1 MQILV
6 FYGVILWVITEV
18 LLHNERREM
27 DTVADIILI
36 LSVIG
41 LIVSLAKPSTFHKF
55 GKGKLTKKGLA
66 LRFGAGI
73 VVGLILLAV
82 FAPSTSPKTKSST
95 ITTPTKQTA
104 NKQPTSST
112 PKAAT
117 ATPKTTPVPSQ
128 PSIIGYGATQSDWD
142 SNHQRDSRYE
152 GLVYNPNPALGLDEQ
167 HDDEYY
173 TVSVT
178 SGRVLNYEM
187 RLPNN
192 ESQQEATAF
201 VTKSEFPSDATIVW
215 QAKQDQCYQMEV
227 KSPTLASVLSD
238 PGIGDSDGEVFIEFQ
253 TDSSSTQNLNSYY
266 DASNV
271 NLATLGLGSY
281 ATASDAPGC

>member
-1 MQILV
+1 
-6 FYGVILWVITEV
+6 
-18 LLHNERREM
+18 M
-27 DTVADIILI
+27 DTVADLILI

-41 LIVSLAKPSTFHKF
+41 LIVALAKPSTFHRF
-55 GKGKLTKKGLA
+55 GNGKLTKKSLV
-66 LRFGAGI
+66 LRFGTGI
-73 VVGLILLAV
+73 VAGLIMLV
-82 FAPSTSPKTKSST
+82 IFAPNTTPKTKSSA

-104 NKQPTSST
+104 NTQTKSST
-112 PKAAT
+112 PQAAT
-117 ATPKTTPVPSQ
+117 AAPKTTPAPSQ
-128 PSIIGYGATQSDWD
+128 PSITGYGATQSDWD

-173 TVSVT
+173 MVNVT
-178 SGRVLNYEM
+178 NGRVLNYEM

-201 VTKSEFPSDATIVW
+201 VTKSEFPTDATVVW

-227 KSPTLASVLSD
+227 KSPTLASVLAD
-238 PGIGDSDGEVFIEFQ
+238 PGIGDSTGEVFIEFQ
-253 TDSSSTQNLNSYY
+253 TDSSSTENLNSFY

-281 ATASDAPGC
+281 ATSSDAPGC